1 MRISFEGKDLLV
13 IVQEM
18 NEFLGAYQGLMSA
31 EEKPEPTKRGSTPHR
46 RGTGT
51 RGKKTEAES
60 FNTGEATRRSSSRR
74 GPTASSEAE
83 EKPEP
88 TKRGRRRSSPSTE
101 TTTPTSK
108 RRGTTSRKSSTSD
121 IKDAD
126 LIKACSTLAQATS
139 PTIVTNL
146 LEEFQV
152 NQVSE
157 LEGDARREFLTAT
170 AEMAA

>member
-18 NEFLGAYQGLMSA
+18 NEFLGAYQGLMSTTPDVV
-31 EEKPEPTKRGSTPHR
+31 EEKPDPTKKQRRGRGKAKSTPTIDTPTEETPEPTKTR
-46 RGTGT
+46 RG
-51 RGKKTEAES
+51 RAAPAE
-60 FNTGEATRRSSSRR
+60 TTSSSPRR
-74 GPTASSEAE
+74 GRKAVAASAP
-83 EKPEP
+83 PEGSASA
-88 TKRGRRRSSPSTE
+88 RGRRGK
-101 TTTPTSK
+101 TSAP
-108 RRGTTSRKSSTSD
+108 STSD

-146 LEEFQV
+146 LEEFKV